1 MSNLFDNLIRV
12 NWRSIEEMERDIE
25 AADFDII
32 NKDDYKMSVVDN
44 FKSDG
49 IVEVFNISW
58 DSDSNGKYVTIDKS
72 YEEKI

>member
-32 NKDDYKMSVVDN
+32 NKDDYKISVVDN

-72 YEEKI
+72 HEERI